1 MTYSKLIFELSQ
13 PERIGYA
20 LAQTHLPEV
29 SVDQLIDPSL
39 FRSNSAELPE
49 VSELDIVR
57 HYTKVS
63 QKNIGIESGFYPL
76 GSCTMKYNPK
86 INDEMA
92 SLDGF
97 KLIHPTQPLS
107 TVQPL
112 LKIIDDTATML
123 NEITGM
129 GGTSL
134 NTFAGAHGELAG
146 LMIMKSYHQSRKD
159 AKRTKVIIPD
169 SAHGTNPASAM
180 MLGYQTITIK
190 SKNGLVD
197 LEALK
202 SVLNDE
208 VAGIMLTN
216 PNTVGLFEK
225 DILLISKMVHDVG
238 GLLYYDGANLNPLL
252 GIARPGDMGFD
263 IMHMNLHKTFSTPH
277 GGGGPGCGPV
287 SVAPHLVPFLPS
299 PVVQKQKN
307 GTYTLEEPTTSC
319 GQVGGFY
326 GNFLV
331 IIRAY
336 TYIRTVAQDLMNVGP
351 YAVLNANYIQESLK
365 DLYKLVVDKPCMHEF
380 VFNGLIDQSTGV
392 KTLDIA
398 KRSLDFGIH
407 APTIYFPLLFDQS
420 IMIEPTEVESK
431 ETLDQFIEIFRTIA
445 HESKTNPEVVKNA
458 PVFTPV
464 GRLDEVGAARNPIL
478 HYQALKNFLTK

>member
-1 MTYSKLIFELSQ
+1 MTYNRLIFELSS
-13 PERIGYA
+13 PGRIGFE
-20 LAQTHLPEV
+20 LTQQGFQDGDV
-29 SVDQLIDPSL
+29 STPLDTSL
-39 FRSNSAELPE
+39 FRDSPADLPE
-49 VSELDIVR
+49 VSELEVVR

-97 KLIHPTQPLS
+97 RLIHPLQPLS

-112 LKIIDDTATML
+112 LKLYHETATML

-129 GGTSL
+129 AGTTL
-134 NTFAGAHGELAG
+134 NTFAGAHGELIG
-146 LMIMKSYHQSRKD
+146 LMIMKHYHELRGD
-159 AKRTKVIIPD
+159 HRRTKVIIPD

-180 MLGYQTITIK
+180 MLGYETITLP
-190 SKNGLVD
+190 SKDGLVD
-197 LEALK
+197 IDTLLPF
-202 SVLNDE
+202 LDDTI
-208 VAGIMLTN
+208 AGIMLTN
-216 PNTVGLFEK
+216 PNTMGLFEK
-225 DILLISKMVHDVG
+225 DILKISKAVHDVG

-277 GGGGPGCGPV
+277 GGGGPGSGPV
-287 SVAPHLVPFLPS
+287 SVAAHLVEYLPS
-299 PVVQKQKN
+299 PVVTKV
-307 GTYTLEEPTTSC
+307 GEDYTLSYPEHAC

-331 IIRAY
+331 MIRAY
-336 TYIRTVAQDLMNVGP
+336 SYIRTVAHDLMNVGP
-351 YAVLNANYIQESLK
+351 NAILNANYIKESLK
-365 DLYKLVVDKPCMHEF
+365 NDYKLVIQKPCMHEF
-380 VFNGLIDQSTGV
+380 VFSGLIDQSTGV

-398 KRSLDFGIH
+398 KRTLDFGIH
-407 APTIYFPLLFDQS
+407 APTIYFPLLVEQS

-431 ETLDQFIEIFRTIA
+431 ETLDQFIAIFKQIA
-445 HESKTNPEVVKNA
+445 HEAKTQPDIVKTA
-458 PVFTPV
+458 PHSTPV
-464 GRLDEVGAARNPIL
+464 GRLDEVFAARFPTL
-478 HYQALKNFLTK
+478 HFKALQKVEQK

>member
-1 MTYSKLIFELSQ
+1 MTYTKLIFELSSQ
-13 PERIGYA
+13 GRVGYQLPNTSIPA
-20 LAQTHLPEV
+20 TKEPHL
-29 SVDQLIDPSL
+29 STTL
-39 FRSNSAELPE
+39 FRQEAAALPE

-97 KLIHPTQPLS
+97 KLIHPTQPLD

-112 LKIIDDTATML
+112 LKIYFDMATML

-134 NTFAGAHGELAG
+134 NTFAGAHGELTG
-146 LMIMKSYHQSRKD
+146 LMIMKSYHEARGD
-159 AKRTKVIIPD
+159 TKRTKVVIPD

-180 MLGYQTITIK
+180 MLGYETITIK
-190 SKNGLVD
+190 SKNGMVD
-197 LEALK
+197 VDALK
-202 SVLNDE
+202 QVLNDQT
-208 VAGIMLTN
+208 AGIMLTN

-225 DILLISKMVHDVG
+225 DILTIAKLVHDVG

-277 GGGGPGCGPV
+277 GGGGPGSGPV
-287 SVAPHLVPFLPS
+287 SVAKHLVPYLPK
-299 PVVQKQKN
+299 PVVVKEKDS
-307 GTYTLEEPTTSC
+307 YRFDYPATSC

-336 TYIRTVAQDLMNVGP
+336 SYIRTVAEDLMHVGP
-351 YAVLNANYIQESLK
+351 HAVLNANYIQASLK
-365 DLYKLVVDKPCMHEF
+365 DVYKLVADQPCMHEF
-380 VFNGLIDQSTGV
+380 VMNGLLDQTTGV

-398 KRSLDFGIH
+398 KRCLDFGIH
-407 APTIYFPLLFDQS
+407 APTIYFPMLFDQS
-420 IMIEPTEVESK
+420 IMVEPTEVESK
-431 ETLDQFIEIFRTIA
+431 ETLDQFIAIFRQIA
-445 HESKTNPEVVKNA
+445 QESKTNPEIVKTA
-458 PVFTPV
+458 PHHTPV
-464 GRLDEVGAARNPIL
+464 GRLDEVSAARTPTL
-478 HYQALKNFLTK
+478 HYAALQKIKEN

>member
-1 MTYSKLIFELSQ
+1 MTYAKLIFELSSSS
-13 PERIGYA
+13 RVGYQ
-20 LAQTHLPEV
+20 LADTHLPKQN
-29 SVDQLIDPSL
+29 VDDVLDPSL
-39 FRSNSAELPE
+39 FRGEPANLPE

-97 KLIHPTQPLS
+97 KLIHPTQPID
-107 TVQPL
+107 TIQPL
-112 LKIIDDTATML
+112 LKIYDDTALML

-129 GGTSL
+129 GGTTL
-134 NTFAGAHGELAG
+134 NTFAGAHGELTG
-146 LMIMKSYHQSRKD
+146 LMIMKSYHESRQD
-159 AKRTKVIIPD
+159 VKRSKVIIPD

-180 MLGYQTITIK
+180 MLGYQTVTIK

-197 LEALK
+197 LDELK
-202 SVLNDE
+202 KVLNDE

-225 DILLISKMVHDVG
+225 DILEIARLVHEVG

-263 IMHMNLHKTFSTPH
+263 IMHMNLHKTFSTHH
-277 GGGGPGCGPV
+277 GGGGPGSGPV
-287 SVAPHLVPFLPS
+287 SVADYLVPFLPS
-299 PVVQKQKN
+299 PVVKKSGNQ
-307 GTYTLEEPTTSC
+307 YILDYPSTSC

-331 IIRAY
+331 VIRAY
-336 TYIRTVAQDLMNVGP
+336 SYIRTVAEDLMHVGP
-351 YAVLNANYIQESLK
+351 NAVLNANYIQESLK
-365 DLYKLVVDKPCMHEF
+365 DVYKLVIDKPCMHEF
-380 VFNGLIDQSTGV
+380 VFNGLVDQSTGV

-398 KRSLDFGIH
+398 KRCLDFGIH

-420 IMIEPTEVESK
+420 IMVEPTEVESK
-431 ETLDQFIEIFRTIA
+431 ETLDEFIKIMRTIA
-445 HESKTNPEVVKNA
+445 DEAKHTPEVVKNA

-464 GRLDEVGAARNPIL
+464 GRIDEVTAARQPIL
-478 HYQALKNFLTK
+478 HYQALQDFLNK

>member
-1 MTYSKLIFELSQ
+1 MTYTKLIFELSSSG
-13 PERIGYA
+13 RIGY
-20 LAQTHLPEV
+20 QLPEPTITKT
-29 SVDQLIDPSL
+29 SQANLPETM
-39 FRSNSAELPE
+39 FRDTPAVLPE

-97 KLIHPTQPLS
+97 KLIHPTQPIN

-112 LKIIDDTATML
+112 LKIYFDMATML

-146 LMIMKSYHQSRKD
+146 LMIMKSYHESRGDHQRK
-159 AKRTKVIIPD
+159 KVIIPD

-180 MLGYQTITIK
+180 MLGYETVTIK
-190 SKNGLVD
+190 SKQGMVD
-197 LEALK
+197 IEELK
-202 SVLNDE
+202 KVLNHQ

-225 DILLISKMVHDVG
+225 DILSIAKLVHDVG

-277 GGGGPGCGPV
+277 GGGGPGSGPV
-287 SVAPHLVPFLPS
+287 SVAPHLVPFLPK
-299 PVVQKQKN
+299 PVVVKEGDQ
-307 GTYTLEEPTTSC
+307 YRFDYPPTSC

-331 IIRAY
+331 VIRAY
-336 TYIRTVAQDLMNVGP
+336 SYIRTVAQDLMNVGP
-351 YAVLNANYIQESLK
+351 YAVLNANYIQASLK
-365 DLYKLVVDKPCMHEF
+365 DQYKLVVNQPCMHEF
-380 VFNGLIDQSTGV
+380 VMNGLTDQSTGV

-398 KRSLDFGIH
+398 KRTLDFGIH

-431 ETLDQFIEIFRTIA
+431 ETLDQFIQIFRQIA
-445 HESKTNPEVVKNA
+445 EEAKTNPTLVKTA
-458 PVFTPV
+458 PHHTPV
-464 GRLDEVGAARNPIL
+464 GRLDEVMAARTPIL
-478 HYQALKNFLTK
+478 HYEALKKTTEK

>member
-13 PERIGYA
+13 PQRIGFA
-20 LAQTHLPEV
+20 LPEANLPNT
-29 SVDQLIDPSL
+29 SVEQLLDPSL
-39 FRSNSAELPE
+39 FRGASAELPE

-134 NTFAGAHGELAG
+134 NTFAGAHGELTG
-146 LMIMKSYHQSRKD
+146 LMIMKSYHQSRHET
-159 AKRTKVIIPD
+159 KRTKVIIPD

-190 SKNGLVD
+190 SKQGLVD
-197 LEALK
+197 LDALK

-307 GTYTLEEPTTSC
+307 GTYTLEEPSTSC

-336 TYIRTVAQDLMNVGP
+336 TYIRTVAEDLMNVGP

-407 APTIYFPLLFDQS
+407 APTIYFPMLFDQS

-445 HESKTNPEVVKNA
+445 HEAKTNPDVVKNA

-478 HYQALKNFLTK
+478 HYQALKNSLIK

>member
-1 MTYSKLIFELSQ
+1 MAYNRLIFELSS
-13 PERIGYA
+13 PGRIGFE
-20 LAQTHLPEV
+20 LTQQGFQEGDV
-29 SVDQLIDPSL
+29 STTLDVSL
-39 FRSNSAELPE
+39 FRDTPADLPE
-49 VSELDIVR
+49 VSELEVVR

-97 KLIHPTQPLS
+97 RLIHPLQPLS

-112 LKIIDDTATML
+112 LKLYHETATML

-129 GGTSL
+129 AGTTL
-134 NTFAGAHGELAG
+134 NTFAGAHGELIG
-146 LMIMKSYHQSRKD
+146 LMIMKHYHELRGD
-159 AKRTKVIIPD
+159 HRRTKVIIPD

-180 MLGYQTITIK
+180 MLGYETITLP
-190 SKNGLVD
+190 SKDGLVD
-197 LEALK
+197 IDTLLPF
-202 SVLNDE
+202 LDDTI
-208 VAGIMLTN
+208 AGIMLTN
-216 PNTVGLFEK
+216 PNTMGLFEK
-225 DILLISKMVHDVG
+225 DILKISKAVHDVG

-277 GGGGPGCGPV
+277 GGGGPGSGPV
-287 SVAPHLVPFLPS
+287 SVAAHLVDYLPS
-299 PVVQKQKN
+299 PVVTKV
-307 GTYTLEEPTTSC
+307 GEDYTLSYPEHAC

-331 IIRAY
+331 MIRAY
-336 TYIRTVAQDLMNVGP
+336 SYIRTVAHDLMNVGP
-351 YAVLNANYIQESLK
+351 NAVLNANYIKESLK
-365 DLYKLVVDKPCMHEF
+365 NDYKLVIQKPCMHEF
-380 VFNGLIDQSTGV
+380 VFSGLVDQSTGV

-398 KRSLDFGIH
+398 KRTLDFGIH
-407 APTIYFPLLFDQS
+407 APTIYFPLLVEQS

-431 ETLDQFIEIFRTIA
+431 ETLDQFIAIFKQIA
-445 HESKTNPEVVKNA
+445 HEAKTQPDIVKTA
-458 PVFTPV
+458 PHSTPV
-464 GRLDEVGAARNPIL
+464 GRLDEVFAARFPTL
-478 HYQALKNFLTK
+478 HFKALQKVEQK

>member
-1 MTYSKLIFELSQ
+1 MTYTKLIFELSSQGRVGYQLADTGITKTTQ
-13 PERIGYA
+13 PNLDA
-20 LAQTHLPEV
+20 
-29 SVDQLIDPSL
+29 SL
-39 FRSNSAELPE
+39 FRQEPASLPE

-97 KLIHPTQPLS
+97 KLIHPTQPLE
-107 TVQPL
+107 TIQPL
-112 LKIIDDTATML
+112 LKIYYDMANML
-123 NEITGM
+123 NEVTGM

-134 NTFAGAHGELAG
+134 NTFAGAHGELVG
-146 LMIMKSYHQSRKD
+146 LMIMKSYHEARGDHQ
-159 AKRTKVIIPD
+159 RTKVVIPD

-180 MLGYQTITIK
+180 MLGYETITIK
-190 SKNGLVD
+190 SKNGMVD
-197 LEALK
+197 VDALK
-202 SVLNDE
+202 QVLNHQ

-225 DILLISKMVHDVG
+225 DILTIAKLVHDVG

-252 GIARPGDMGFD
+252 GLARPGDMGFD

-277 GGGGPGCGPV
+277 GGGGPGSGPV
-287 SVAPHLVPFLPS
+287 SVAKHLVPYLPK
-299 PVVQKQKN
+299 PVVIKEHNQ
-307 GTYTLEEPTTSC
+307 YRFDYPSTSC

-331 IIRAY
+331 VIRAY
-336 TYIRTVAQDLMNVGP
+336 AYIRTVAQDLMNVGP
-351 YAVLNANYIQESLK
+351 YAVLNANYIQASLK
-365 DLYKLVVDKPCMHEF
+365 DLYKLVADQPCMHEF
-380 VFNGLIDQSTGV
+380 VMNGLIDQSTGV

-398 KRSLDFGIH
+398 KRCLDFGIH

-420 IMIEPTEVESK
+420 IMVEPTEVESK
-431 ETLDQFIEIFRTIA
+431 ETLDEFIKIFRQIA
-445 HESKTNPEVVKNA
+445 QEASTNPDLVKTA
-458 PVFTPV
+458 PHHTPV
-464 GRLDEVGAARNPIL
+464 GRLDEVSAARTPIL
-478 HYQALKNFLTK
+478 HYQALAKIKEN

>member
-1 MTYSKLIFELSQ
+1 MTYSKIIFELSS
-13 PERIGYA
+13 PGRIGYQ
-20 LAQTHLPEV
+20 LPNQHLPT
-29 SVDQLIDPSL
+29 SVQAPLSADL
-39 FRSNSAELPE
+39 FRQQPAELPE

-97 KLIHPTQPLS
+97 KLIHPTQPID

-112 LKIIDDTATML
+112 LKIYYEMATML
-123 NEITGM
+123 NDITGM

-146 LMIMKSYHQSRKD
+146 LMIMKTYHEAKGD
-159 AKRTKVIIPD
+159 FKRTKVIIPD

-180 MLGYQTITIK
+180 MLGYETITIK
-190 SKNGLVD
+190 SKQGMVD
-197 LEALK
+197 VDELK
-202 SVLNDE
+202 KVLNDQ

-225 DILLISKMVHDVG
+225 DILTIAKLVHDVG

-277 GGGGPGCGPV
+277 GGGGPGSGPV
-287 SVAPHLVPFLPS
+287 SVAKHLVPYLPK
-299 PVVQKQKN
+299 PIVVKEGEKYRLDN
-307 GTYTLEEPTTSC
+307 PSTSC

-331 IIRAY
+331 VIRAY
-336 TYIRTVAQDLMNVGP
+336 SYIRTVAEDLMNVGP
-351 YAVLNANYIQESLK
+351 HAVLNANYVQASLK
-365 DLYKLVVDKPCMHEF
+365 DLYKLVVDQPCMHEF
-380 VFNGLIDQSTGV
+380 VMNGLIDQTTGV

-431 ETLDQFIEIFRTIA
+431 ETLDQFIEIFRQIA
-445 HESKTNPEVVKNA
+445 AEAKTNPSIVKTA
-458 PVFTPV
+458 PHHTPV
-464 GRLDEVGAARNPIL
+464 GRLDEVTAARVPIL
-478 HYQALKNFLTK
+478 HYTAFKKLAEK